1 MRIFFQFLIKS
12 YLNWVTTYKGHT
24 NEEQSSLKKMNRK
37 GAKMAFKH
45 LSKTMPAKFY
55 LIT

>member
-1 MRIFFQFLIKS
+1 MRNFFLVYKKK
-12 YLNWVTTYKGHT
+12 LLKLGNYKGHT